1 MSHLS
6 LETIARIVDD
16 GPSVEE
22 NRHLDACATC
32 RAELDAMVE
41 DVHALKMLPDVV
53 PTVDRWDELEGMLVD
68 EGLLITRRRVAWY
81 NGPHLMQAA
90 AAVVLFLGGTMAGR
104 MMMGTPAPTTIA
116 QPAPSLINATTSQ
129 QQPPAYATTAQDPA
143 LLPVDGMQPQPAPAS
158 NPNVT
163 LAANGGFSRAGQ
175 PRTVEE
181 AAALLRQTEDLYLT
195 ALTRYAELAT
205 QSQTGDPV
213 ARLAALQSIVMTT
226 QAALNQAPT
235 DPVINGYHLTALAQR
250 DAALRQVATTTGD
263 TWY

>member
-6 LETIARIVDD
+6 LETIARIVDE

-32 RAELDAMVE
+32 RADLDAMGE

-53 PTVDRWDELEGMLVD
+53 PTVDRWDELEEMLVG
-68 EGLLITRRRVAWY
+68 EGLLITKRRVAWY

-90 AAVVLFLGGTMAGR
+90 AAMVLFLGGTLAGR
-104 MMMGTPAPTTIA
+104 AMMDGPEPTA
-116 QPAPSLINATTSQ
+116 VVQAPSLINATTSQ
-129 QQPPAYATTAQDPA
+129 QQPPAYATTAQDPS
-143 LLPVDGMQPQPAPAS
+143 LVSVDATQPQPAPVPS
-158 NPNVT
+158 SGVT
-163 LAANGGFSRAGQ
+163 LASNGGFSRAGQ

-226 QAALNQAPT
+226 QAALNQTPT

-250 DAALRQVATTTGD
+250 DAALRQVASSTGN